1 MAIIQNILRN
11 LQGIN
16 EMGEKGLE
24 SLKQKLKNF
33 EKALL
38 SLEEILVK
46 VKLQKDTEDF
56 SVYRDSTIKRFEYSL
71 EVARKLMSKY
81 IEYVDKKINGQKLV
95 LKQAFEFD
103 LIEDDIWFTMIDDRN
118 MTTHEYDEQI
128 AMQLLDS
135 IYKYETVLRK
145 FLEIMQS
152 KINEL

>member
-1 MAIIQNILRN
+1 LAIIQNILRN

>member
-1 MAIIQNILRN
+1 MEER
-11 LQGIN
+11 
-16 EMGEKGLE
+16 GLE

-38 SLEEILVK
+38 SLQEILVK

-95 LKQAFEFD
+95 LYEIISFSLFVNFLVPAK
-103 LIEDDIWFTMIDDRN
+103 
-118 MTTHEYDEQI
+118 YDQ
-128 AMQLLDS
+128 
-135 IYKYETVLRK
+135 
-145 FLEIMQS
+145 
-152 KINEL
+152 

>member
-1 MAIIQNILRN
+1 
-11 LQGIN
+11 
-16 EMGEKGLE
+16 MGEKGLE